1 MQAFELAQARY
12 ELGLS
17 SIVEVSQAQ
26 LARTAAELQQAAA
39 RYDYLAQRAAL
50 AFHLGAEF
58 K

>member
-1 MQAFELAQARY
+1 MIVGGKTRKKNPQS
-12 ELGLS
+12 S